1 MHFWFKKCHMMTI
14 RTGVCVG
21 KNVYYMGRTF
31 TVYYIFSVIDVVVIL
46 LVKHSWHQLILQHWW
61 LLLWIRNSLD
71 IESRTKDLNFTL
83 RRKEKVIKNYVDL
96 MKGNWI
102 IFKSFKSIHFLFL
115 SPPHFAEERPYH
127 FAALRLFVCRSV
139 GLPRVYV
146 HFLRRVCAY
155 WKQIWYTDLSSKY
168 LG

>member
-21 KNVYYMGRTF
+21 KYVYYMGRTF

-115 SPPHFAEERPYH
+115 SPPP
-127 FAALRLFVCRSV
+127 LRRREAISLCCSPSVCLSV
-139 GLPRVYV
+139 GSIYQEFTFIFFSEFA
-146 HFLRRVCAY
+146 HTESKFGI
-155 WKQIWYTDLSSKY
+155 QIYHQNI
-168 LG
+168 